1 MPTSE
6 RMKAALGAAEE
17 RLAKA
22 RSAADVYAERSGLTG
37 VCAHL
42 LVGVGEIL
50 LAVVL
55 DDEDR

>member
-1 MPTSE
+1 MTE
-6 RMKAALGAAEE
+6 RMKAALAAADE

-42 LVGVGEIL
+42 LVGLGEVL
-50 LAVVL
+50 LAVAQ
-55 DDEDR
+55 DDEGDA